1 MLVSFQECGIGS
13 WKMKWIRRQRFPTA
27 GNWNRMQIT
36 LAEAAAFKPK
46 KTSEGTPQ
54 CLATPNMVKIS
65 LACYVIRCWS
75 STLKVRRSLVC
86 RYTTIPVKLRS
97 LLDSRTLLV
106 FKSHA
111 F

>member
-1 MLVSFQECGIGS
+1 MKLNLPTESPSFLYIEAFLLKHFYFFHVSQECGIGS

-36 LAEAAAFKPK
+36 LVEAAAFKPK

-65 LACYVIRCWS
+65 LANGHV
-75 STLKVRRSLVC
+75 
-86 RYTTIPVKLRS
+86 
-97 LLDSRTLLV
+97 
-106 FKSHA
+106 
-111 F
+111 